1 MLSYLGTFKFK
12 VEIRMVNIT
21 LKTNKIGK
29 DGQIQLFLLIKIHI
43 FQLNF
48 LLVLFTICLISI
60 LK

>member
-29 DGQIQLFLLIKIHI
+29 DGQIQLFLLKIHI